1 MSKFYRFHALDVAT
15 YIKWAHIAEEMES
28 GLIRRLWRV
37 RKSCLDHEGIKRFN
51 DFRDRVYHELYL
63 LWERGFIDEHS
74 DLSVVPDFERYPQ
87 RIVRKT
93 YARVEVGARLLT
105 MHFLLT
111 PQLPYVRQ
119 NIKTDM
125 ANLGY
130 KNRSKTLAESILK
143 LTDGLGLSIV
153 RENGFPCD
161 VQYLQAGGDVLV
173 GLSAVRAQEVLEDKT
188 GKKKVQDDAEP
199 VRGSTWRP
207 KYEPQPTYKRSVPIE
222 KLDESHKYPQVET
235 VELIPDHTEEDA

>member
-1 MSKFYRFHALDVAT
+1 MSAASTSIPIYRLFLILNA
-15 YIKWAHIAEEMES
+15 IRS
-28 GLIRRLWRV
+28 GSCAKRMRGLRL
-37 RKSCLDHEGIKRFN
+37 EP
-51 DFRDRVYHELYL
+51 
-63 LWERGFIDEHS
+63 
-74 DLSVVPDFERYPQ
+74 SVDD
-87 RIVRKT
+87 
-93 YARVEVGARLLT
+93 A
-105 MHFLLT
+105 FLLT